1 MGSYRLTKAADKDFD
16 SIFDFGIDKFGLQQ
30 AQDYQRGI
38 VERFGQL
45 ADRPLRYPA
54 VGHVRDGLRRSV
66 YQSHS
71 IYYRVDP
78 DEIVIIRILG
88 QQDMDDA
95 FLEESGS

>member
-54 VGHVRDGLRRSV
+54 VGHVRDGCAVASINPTRSTTGWTPMK
-66 YQSHS
+66 S
-71 IYYRVDP
+71 
-78 DEIVIIRILG
+78 
-88 QQDMDDA
+88 
-95 FLEESGS
+95 

>member
-1 MGSYRLTKAADKDFD
+1 MPKSKTLSKSLSAG
-16 SIFDFGIDKFGLQQ
+16 
-30 AQDYQRGI
+30 
-38 VERFGQL
+38 
-45 ADRPLRYPA
+45 
-54 VGHVRDGLRRSV
+54 GLRRSV

>member
-16 SIFDFGIDKFGLQQ
+16 NIFDFGIDTFGLQQ
-30 AQDYQRGI
+30 AQAYQRGMI
-38 VERFGQL
+38 ERFGQL
-45 ADRPLRYPA
+45 AGMPLLYPA
-54 VGHVRDGLRRSV
+54 VEHVRTGFRRSV

-88 QQDMDDA
+88 QQDIDDA
-95 FLEESGS
+95 FLDDDET

>member
-45 ADRPLRYPA
+45 ADRPLRYPLWGMSGTVCA
-54 VGHVRDGLRRSV
+54 VASINPTRSTTGWTPMK
-66 YQSHS
+66 S
-71 IYYRVDP
+71 
-78 DEIVIIRILG
+78 
-88 QQDMDDA
+88 
-95 FLEESGS
+95 